1 MGTRVPNVYNGIS
14 KLVATNRHPY
24 RNMTVFSD
32 NKENNKESIIIYSI
46 IFIAIV
52 CTEIFLYKKEMEER
66 VDLFSI
72 ALGVVGWFGM
82 YMSSQTIIR
91 KNLFRQ
97 FTYLSIALFVLCII
111 KQLIVGYVLFSL
123 LASLLPLIFIGYF
136 RLLIELFFKGYPN
149 ITERPIIIFGSKTGT
164 HFEGDNNGYIPTMKE
179 KTFGLL
185 LFMGFMGFIFCLT
198 LLLKTMHVI
207 L

>member
-1 MGTRVPNVYNGIS
+1 
-14 KLVATNRHPY
+14 
-24 RNMTVFSD
+24 MTLFAD

-52 CTEIFLYKKEMEER
+52 STEIFVYKKEMEEH

-72 ALGVVGWFGM
+72 AIGVVGWFGM
-82 YMSSQTIIR
+82 FMSSQTIIR

-97 FTYLSIALFVLCII
+97 FTYLGIALFVICII

-136 RLLIELFFKGYPN
+136 RLLTELFFKGYPN
-149 ITERPIIIFGSKTGT
+149 TTERPIIIFGGKTGAY
-164 HFEGDNNGYIPTMKE
+164 FEGDTDGYIPTMKE
-179 KTFGLL
+179 KVFGLL
-185 LFMGFMGFIFCLT
+185 LFMGFMGFIFGLT
-198 LLLKTMHVI
+198 LLLKATHII